1 MSAADVNLQDFD
13 IALLSSWGKEEMI
26 YPSFFTRPLT
36 PSMPTRPTRPNT
48 ANPQAQVLTD
58 TPQKE
63 VLTVSQLNRRA
74 RMTIEQR
81 FSQIWVSG
89 ELSSFARPGSG
100 HWYFTLKDNDAQVRC
115 AMFANANRRARIQP
129 SNGQQVLLRGRVSL
143 YEGRGEF
150 QIIVEHMEPAGE
162 GALRAAFE
170 ALKRQLDAE
179 GLFDTQRKRPLPEL
193 PTKVAVVTSPTG
205 AALKDVLSVWR
216 RRFPGLE
223 VIVVPTLVQGAEAEA
238 EILSALGRAE
248 ALAPDVILLTRG
260 GGSMEDLWVFN
271 AESIARAVAALSIPV
286 VSAIG
291 HEIDVAMT
299 DFVADQRAPTPSAA
313 AEVIVPDGEEL
324 AQWFAS
330 QQRRLFSVTSAR
342 LREQRLSAEKLALR
356 LISPKHYCQ
365 QASQRLDELNTR
377 LKRRQHNHQLQ
388 SQDRLREMAN
398 RLTLQSPRRL
408 LDGLATSLS
417 DKNTQLRRAIKHR
430 LDELQQTLGA
440 NARMLESVSPLPT
453 LARGYAVLRSDSG
466 TVVSHVTDL
475 QPGQSLQGQ
484 LQDGSFSAQV
494 TEIKPGDTLN
504 REVTTSDTQLPN

>member
-1 MSAADVNLQDFD
+1 
-13 IALLSSWGKEEMI
+13 
-26 YPSFFTRPLT
+26 
-36 PSMPTRPTRPNT
+36 MPTRPTRPN
-48 ANPQAQVLTD
+48 ASDSSQAQALRAA
-58 TPQKE
+58 PQKE

-115 AMFANANRRARIQP
+115 AMFANANRRARLQP

-150 QIIVEHMEPAGE
+150 QVIVEHMEPAGE

-179 GLFDTQRKRPLPEL
+179 GLFETQRKRALPEL
-193 PTKVAVVTSPTG
+193 PRKVAVVTSPTG
-205 AALKDVLSVWR
+205 AALRDVLSVWQ

-238 EILSALGRAE
+238 EILKALGRAE
-248 ALAPDVILLTRG
+248 ALAPDLILLTRG

-271 AESIARAVAALSIPV
+271 AESITRALAAIEIPV

-299 DFVADQRAPTPSAA
+299 DFVADLRAPTPSAA

-324 AQWFAS
+324 AQWFDS
-330 QQRRLFSVTSAR
+330 QQRRLLSATSAR

-356 LISPKHYCQ
+356 LISPEHYCQ
-365 QASQRLDELNTR
+365 QASQRLDDLNAR
-377 LKRRQHNHQLQ
+377 LMRLQQSNQLQ
-388 SQDRLREMAN
+388 SHDRLREMAN
-398 RLTLQSPRRL
+398 RLALQSPRRL
-408 LDGLATSLS
+408 LDGLAASLAE
-417 DKNTQLRRAIKHR
+417 KNIQLRRAIRRR
-430 LDELQQTLGA
+430 LEDHQQRLGA
-440 NARMLESVSPLPT
+440 TARMLESVSPLPT
-453 LARGYAVLRSDSG
+453 LSRGYAVLRSKSG
-466 TVVSHVTDL
+466 SVVSQVTALELD
-475 QPGQSLQGQ
+475 QDLQGQ
-484 LQDGSFSAQV
+484 LQDGSFSAKV

-504 REVTTSDTQLPN
+504 QDGAADATQEPS

>member
-1 MSAADVNLQDFD
+1 
-13 IALLSSWGKEEMI
+13 
-26 YPSFFTRPLT
+26 
-36 PSMPTRPTRPNT
+36 MPTRPTGPN
-48 ANPQAQVLTD
+48 ASDSSQAQALRAA
-58 TPQKE
+58 PQKE

-115 AMFANANRRARIQP
+115 AMFANANRRARLQP

-150 QIIVEHMEPAGE
+150 QVIVEHMEPAGE

-179 GLFDTQRKRPLPEL
+179 GLFETQRKRALPEL
-193 PTKVAVVTSPTG
+193 PRKVAVVTSPTG
-205 AALKDVLSVWR
+205 AALRDVLSVWQ

-238 EILSALGRAE
+238 EILKALGRAE
-248 ALAPDVILLTRG
+248 ALAPDLILLTRG

-271 AESIARAVAALSIPV
+271 AESITRALAAIEIPV

-299 DFVADQRAPTPSAA
+299 DFVADLRAPTPSAA

-324 AQWFAS
+324 AQWFDG
-330 QQRRLFSVTSAR
+330 QQRRLLSATSAR

-356 LISPKHYCQ
+356 LISPEHYCQ
-365 QASQRLDELNTR
+365 QASQRLDDLNAR
-377 LKRRQHNHQLQ
+377 LMRLQQSKQLQ
-388 SQDRLREMAN
+388 SHDRLREMAN
-398 RLTLQSPRRL
+398 RLALQSPRRL
-408 LDGLATSLS
+408 LDGLAASLAE
-417 DKNTQLRRAIKHR
+417 KNIQLRRTIRRR
-430 LDELQQTLGA
+430 LEDHQQE
-440 NARMLESVSPLPT
+440 RK
-453 LARGYAVLRSDSG
+453 D
-466 TVVSHVTDL
+466 
-475 QPGQSLQGQ
+475 
-484 LQDGSFSAQV
+484 
-494 TEIKPGDTLN
+494 
-504 REVTTSDTQLPN
+504 